1 VSAVRVNASVAIV
14 MVGLPVREGLL
25 VEGDLLGGRVRPG
38 EPGEG
43 SDGLGKYYR
52 QCQGAHRCGPQAP
65 DIEEVLQ

>member
-25 VEGDLLGGRVRPG
+25 VEGDLLGGRVGPG

-52 QCQGAHRCGPQAP
+52 
-65 DIEEVLQ
+65 